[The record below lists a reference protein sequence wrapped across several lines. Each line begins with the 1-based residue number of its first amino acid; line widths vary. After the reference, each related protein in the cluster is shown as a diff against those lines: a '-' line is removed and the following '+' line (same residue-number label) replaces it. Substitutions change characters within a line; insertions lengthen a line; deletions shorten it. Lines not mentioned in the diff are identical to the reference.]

1 MLFPNPPRLGDKSPV
16 LLILLVILGYLGN
29 YFHLPLF
36 FGLDFLFGNIFAL
49 IVVYF
54 YGTFWGVVAAAIGS
68 SYTYQLWGQP
78 YAILIMTGEVFFV
91 GLLLRRHHRSL
102 VLLSGLYWLVAG
114 IPLIFLFYAGVMG
127 VLITQVSL
135 IVVKQAVNEIFNAL
149 VADLMITYLPLT
161 ILVRAHPDRQ
171 ALSLQE
177 TLFNLFMAFLFFPA
191 LLLTVVNGQQSLAG
205 IEAEIRSE
213 LTATAPVIAEN
224 LDRWYQ
230 DRLQTL
236 DALAEGAFQVG
247 ITPSWP
253 LQERLDWLTKALPS
267 FEKLYVLDESGR
279 VVAVSPF
286 QSGAIG
292 LYPIPRQ
299 DFQVIRETRK
309 ASITKVHVDAIASE
323 PHVGILAPILGEGQF
338 RGGVYGALDFTN
350 LLDLSK
356 GSHENIRN
364 LLLDRNNLVIVD
376 SHGKLQPGVPF
387 DLYRNGELRRFDPTD
402 KASFQW
408 LPPRGMN
415 IPIIVRWKKS
425 FYVRTVSIGD
435 KLPWTLVTEIA
446 TAPYIASLQALYW
459 QNLSLMLLIALL
471 GLVVSQSM
479 SDRLI
484 APILKLGRLTTD
496 LPAKIADS
504 TGEPSRIVVSGI
516 WELAV
521 LAENFQAMTLA
532 LGQQFRQLTE
542 AKATLETRVRER
554 TQELLK
560 MNENLLQEI
569 ERRQEIETSLR
580 ESEERYALTVA
591 GTNDGIWDWDLR
603 ADRVYYSPVWMKI
616 AGYAEVACTDS
627 RDLWL
632 ESLHPDDRTGIFE
645 ALKAHLSGKTAL
657 YHHIY
662 RLRHQHGYYIWVEGK
677 GRCLRSESGEP
688 YRMLGTIEDITL
700 KKQAEEELKA
710 AKKAAEVA
718 NTAKG
723 EFLANMSHEIR
734 TPMNAILG
742 FCDLLLDTDVD
753 ERSRRHLRMI
763 ADSGRVLLT
772 LIDDILDL
780 SKIEAGKLR
789 LVYEPIDIRALIAG
803 IVEMFSIPARQK
815 AIHFRI
821 EIADHLPR
829 AIHFD
834 GVRLR
839 QILFNM
845 VGNALKFTSCG
856 HIQIAAHCEITL
868 ETEAETRITLSL
880 SIEDTGIG
888 IPAEQQARVF
898 EVFTQQE
905 GQNTREYGGTGLGL
919 TITKRLTEMLGGT
932 IALESEVGVGS
943 RFTLV
948 FPGVR
953 VASTG
958 EIERREASIDGELY
972 SFAPATILVVD
983 DVQSN
988 RELLREYFE
997 NTPHDI
1003 LLARD
1008 GQEGIQFARRY
1019 HPDVILMDLR
1029 MPGMD
1034 GYEAI
1039 ERLKTDQSTEEIP
1052 IVIVSAASPS
1062 PEKKHLESLCQGFLQ
1077 KPLDRQR
1084 LIHCLKDLLPSQIW
1098 ENPHRKTENAHALK
1112 HLLPS
1117 QPQETPHQETGN
1129 ALLLEKLW
1137 FEQQERWTKLRE
1149 TMITKELRQFSD
1161 DLFRLGREFHCY
1173 LLLEYS
1179 ERLSAQLDSCDERLP
1194 ATIAEFPILL
1204 QRIEN
1209 GE

>member
-1 MLFPNPPRLGDKSPV
+1 MKFPNLPRLGDKSPV
-16 LLILLVILGYLGN
+16 LLVLLIILGYLGN

-78 YAILIMTGEVFFV
+78 YAILVMTGEVFWV
-91 GLLLRRHHRSL
+91 GLFLRQRHRSL
-102 VLLSGLYWLVAG
+102 VLLSGGYWLVAG
-114 IPLIFLFYAGVMG
+114 IPLVFLFYNLLMG
-127 VLITQVSL
+127 VPIAQVYL
-135 IVVKQAVNEIFNAL
+135 IVVKQVVNELFNAL
-149 VADLMITYLPLT
+149 IADLSLTYLPLAT
-161 ILVRAHPDRQ
+161 LARAHPNRQ

-177 TLFNLFMAFLFFPA
+177 TLFNLFMAFLFLPA
-191 LLLTVVNGQQSLAG
+191 LLLTVVNGQQNLAG

-213 LTATAPVIAEN
+213 LTSTAPVIVEN

-230 DRLQTL
+230 ARLQTL
-236 DALAEGAFQVG
+236 NALAEGAVHLG
-247 ITPSWP
+247 ITPSP
-253 LQERLDWLTKALPS
+253 QLQERLRWLEKALPS
-267 FEKLYVLDESGR
+267 FEKLYVLDESGG
-279 VVAVSPF
+279 VVALSPF

-299 DFQVIRETRK
+299 DFQVMRETGK

-323 PHVGILAPILGEGQF
+323 PHVGILMPILVEGQF
-338 RGGVYGALDFTN
+338 RGGVYGALDSTN

-364 LLLDRNNLVIVD
+364 LLLDRNSLVITD
-376 SHGKLQPGVPF
+376 SHGKLPPGVPF
-387 DLYRNGELRRFDPTD
+387 DLYRNGEIRHFDPTD
-402 KASFQW
+402 AASFQW

-415 IPIIVRWKKS
+415 TPIIVRWKKS
-425 FYVRTVSIGD
+425 FYVRVVSLGD

-446 TAPYIASLQALYW
+446 TAPYIASLQNLYW
-459 QNLSLMLLIALL
+459 QNLSLMLFIAFL
-471 GLVVSQSM
+471 GLVASQSM

-516 WELAV
+516 RELEV
-521 LAENFQAMTLA
+521 LAANFQAMTLA

-542 AKATLETRVRER
+542 AKATLETRVSER

-627 RDLWL
+627 WDLWS
-632 ESLHPDDRTGIFE
+632 ESLHPDDRQEMFE
-645 ALKAHLSGKTAL
+645 AVRAHLSGKTPL

-718 NTAKG
+718 NTAKS

-742 FCDLLLDTDVD
+742 FCELLLDTDVD
-753 ERSRRHLRMI
+753 ERSRCHLRMI

-789 LVYEPIDIRALIAG
+789 LVYEPIDIRNLIAG

-815 AIHFRI
+815 ALHLRI
-821 EIADHLPR
+821 EIADNLPR

-834 GVRLR
+834 AVRLR

-845 VGNALKFTSCG
+845 VGNALKFTPCG
-856 HIQIAAHCEITL
+856 YIQITVNCSITL
-868 ETEAETRITLSL
+868 ETEEETRITLFL

-905 GQNTREYGGTGLGL
+905 GQSTREYGGTGLGL

-932 IALESEVGVGS
+932 IALESKVGVGS

-948 FPGVR
+948 FPRVR

-983 DVQSN
+983 DVRSN

-997 NTPHDI
+997 NTPHAI

-1008 GQEGIQFARRY
+1008 GQEGIQFAQRY

-1039 ERLKTDQSTEEIP
+1039 ECLKTDQSTEEIP

-1062 PEKKHLESLCQGFLQ
+1062 PEKQHLEALCQGFLQ

-1084 LIHCLKDLLPSQIW
+1084 LIHCLKNLLSSQTGK
-1098 ENPHRKTENAHALK
+1098 NPPREPENAQGLK
-1112 HLLPS
+1112 PLLCS
-1117 QPQETPHQETGN
+1117 QPQEIPDQETGN
-1129 ALLLEKLW
+1129 ALLLEKLCI
-1137 FEQQERWTKLRE
+1137 EREKRWTKLGE
-1149 TMITKELRQFSD
+1149 TMITKEVRQFSEN
-1161 DLFRLGREFHCY
+1161 LFRLGREFHCY

-1179 ERLSAQLDSCDERLP
+1179 GRLSERLDTCDERLP